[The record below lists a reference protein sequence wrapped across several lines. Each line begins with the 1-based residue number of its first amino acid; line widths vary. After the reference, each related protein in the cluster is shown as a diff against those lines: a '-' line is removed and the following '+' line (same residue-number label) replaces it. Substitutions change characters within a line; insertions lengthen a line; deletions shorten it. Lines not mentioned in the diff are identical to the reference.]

1 MIDTAVSAMANP
13 ISAFLT
19 KEFGIS
25 LSAGEAG
32 CSSRAVKKQAEI
44 MKIPSSAPSIKYSG
58 QCRAS
63 AYPAPRVGDTAS
75 SPVGADVPRLGR
87 VAGAGEMWVA
97 VTRDR
102 IRIGDRSDKDLPKNF
117 H

>member
-32 CSSRAVKKQAEI
+32 CSRRAVKKQAEI

-63 AYPAPRVGDTAS
+63 A
-75 SPVGADVPRLGR
+75 
-87 VAGAGEMWVA
+87 
-97 VTRDR
+97 
-102 IRIGDRSDKDLPKNF
+102 
-117 H
+117 